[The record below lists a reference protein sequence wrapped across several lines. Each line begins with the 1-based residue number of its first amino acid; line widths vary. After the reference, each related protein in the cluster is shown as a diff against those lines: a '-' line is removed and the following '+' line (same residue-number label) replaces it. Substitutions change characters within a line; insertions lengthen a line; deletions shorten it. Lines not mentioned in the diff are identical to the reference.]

1 MGRKRRTS
9 AAVKPEIAEVNP
21 FSAAQGDYRRDTLS
35 VTAGELEGEG
45 HGQKPV
51 TKNHGG
57 STLQRWI
64 SSGSFNQTQLS
75 AINLYSRAWHRVFS
89 EPRTTANLSPSA
101 FIRTTGDEAD
111 RNAAKID
118 AMELLKHLDDRIF
131 DIAPPYYRDTW
142 QDVVIYS
149 RDNLPDNGNA
159 RTRAKERSLTICLFI
174 ADMIATVMRL

>member
-1 MGRKRRTS
+1 VGRAKR
-9 AAVKPEIAEVNP
+9 KPKPRDEEPLVNP
-21 FSAAQGDYRRDTLS
+21 FAERHGDYGHRTIS
-35 VTAGELEGEG
+35 ITAGELDGEG
-45 HGQKPV
+45 HGQKQV
-51 TKNHGG
+51 TVNRGG
-57 STLQRWI
+57 SALQRWI
-64 SSGSFNQTQLS
+64 NSEAFTQSQLS

-89 EPRTTANLSPSA
+89 EPRVTANLSPIA

-111 RNAAKID
+111 RNAAKVD
-118 AMELLKHLDDRIF
+118 AMELLKFLDGRIF
-131 DIAPPYYRDTW
+131 DIAPPHYRDTW

>member
-1 MGRKRRTS
+1 MARKRKAS

-21 FSAAQGDYRRDTLS
+21 FSAAHGDYRRDTLS
-35 VTAGELEGEG
+35 VTAGELDGEG

-57 STLQRWI
+57 SALQRWI
-64 SSGSFNQTQLS
+64 TAGSFSKTQLN
-75 AINLYSRAWHRVFS
+75 AIDLYSRAWRMVFS
-89 EPRTTANLSPSA
+89 EPRVTANLSPIA

-111 RNAAKID
+111 RNAAKVD
-118 AMELLKHLDDRIF
+118 AMALLKFLDGRIF
-131 DIAPPYYRDTW
+131 DMAPGYYRDTW
-142 QDVVIYS
+142 QDVVIYN
-149 RDNLPDNGNA
+149 RDNLPENGNA